1 MLERRRMNREL
12 KPCLFCGKCPEIA
25 VCDNEGNV
33 RGEDYERDPWS
44 GLGYRI
50 VHISEDCPVAT
61 DEDGGSN
68 IYDTREEAERHWNRR
83 AERTCQFFYDEKI
96 DEYACSACGERV
108 SRSNPADE
116 YKVSLLAVLESFEYC
131 PNCGA
136 KVVDE

>member
-1 MLERRRMNREL
+1 MTKLL
-12 KPCLFCGKCPEIA
+12 PCPFCGKCPEIA

-68 IYDTREEAERHWNRR
+68 IYDTREEAGRHWNRR
-83 AERTCQFFYDEKI
+83 VERTCRMVRARWDDGE
-96 DEYACSACGERV
+96 CVWGCRCTACGDRFTYETGTTWR
-108 SRSNPADE
+108 
-116 YKVSLLAVLESFEYC
+116 YC
-131 PNCGA
+131 PHCGA
-136 KVVDE
+136 KVVGEL